1 MRIAPDARV
10 LVVDDNETNLLV
22 AKSLLKRTKVKLD
35 TALSGAKC
43 IELLE
48 NNRAW
53 FLYKKTAT
61 AFAAAAKDRYFL
73 LIRILHATI
82 SLSFMIEE

>member
-53 FLYKKTAT
+53 FLYKKLPQH
-61 AFAAAAKDRYFL
+61 L
-73 LIRILHATI
+73 LQQPKIDI
-82 SLSFMIEE
+82 FF